1 MKSSDLAVA
10 VRSLLLFLQMA
21 LIGLA
26 DLGIA
31 VQLLHVGDALVDLSE
46 FNSNHSGKPIRFQG
60 RTMQILCRFYANF
73 REYVSP
79 SVRLINCRRRC
90 RISIRVIYLFCA
102 FLIQMTCK
110 WAALTVWRQKNLE
123 IFVRETFSFRFLM
136 KLSLIMQIQF
146 GIEKFHWIRRT
157 AWGLRSEKKS
167 HMQISMQMSAP
178 NGAPQEGAV
187 ELKARNV
194 DLLDRPPDEIISMI
208 MNNQRP

>member
-73 REYVSP
+73 GEYVSP

-136 KLSLIMQIQF
+136 KLALIMQIQF

-157 AWGLRSEKKS
+157 AWGLRSEKKKS
-167 HMQISMQMSAP
+167 HANQYANQRAQRGTTRGDCWI
-178 NGAPQEGAV
+178 EGAQCRFV
-187 ELKARNV
+187 RQAAGRNHFN
-194 DLLDRPPDEIISMI
+194 DNE
-208 MNNQRP
+208 